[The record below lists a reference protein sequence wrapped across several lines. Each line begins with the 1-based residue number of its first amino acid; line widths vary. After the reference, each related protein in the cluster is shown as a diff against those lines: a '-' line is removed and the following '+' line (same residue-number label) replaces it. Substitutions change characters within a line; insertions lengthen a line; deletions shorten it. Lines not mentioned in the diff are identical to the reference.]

1 MKQYNTKVSRE
12 EVSALLNYDPQ
23 TGVFTHKVN
32 GHKRKVGAATGR
44 LDNKGYVRIR
54 LLGYE
59 FKAHRLAWLLTYGTW
74 PAAEIDHIN
83 GCPSDNRIMN
93 LRDVS
98 VAENGWNRTK
108 AMRNNKSGYL
118 GVSRSADGR
127 FHAQIGVS
135 GEQRSLGWFSTAE
148 EAAAAYA
155 TAKKCLHAI
164 E

>member
-1 MKQYNTKVSRE
+1 MKHYNTNVSRE
-12 EVSALLNYDPQ
+12 EVAALLNYDPQ
-23 TGVFTHKVN
+23 TGLFTHKVD
-32 GHKRKVGAATGR
+32 GHKRKAGAVTGR

-98 VAENGWNRTK
+98 VAENGWNRAK

-118 GVSRSADGR
+118 GVSSVGGR
-127 FHAQIGVS
+127 FHAQIGVN
-135 GEQRSLGWFSTAE
+135 GAQISLGWFDTA
-148 EAAAAYA
+148 EAAASAYLA
-155 TAKKCLHAI
+155 AKTRLHTI

>member
-1 MKQYNTKVSRE
+1 MKQYNTNVSRE

-23 TGVFTHKVN
+23 TGLFTHKVN
-32 GHKRKVGAATGR
+32 GHKRKAGAATGR
-44 LDNKGYVRIR
+44 LDSKGYVRIR
-54 LLGYE
+54 LMGYE

-98 VAENGWNRTK
+98 VAENGWNRK
-108 AMRNNKSGYL
+108 GAMRNNKTGVL
-118 GVSRSADGR
+118 GVCKMDGM
-127 FHAQIGVS
+127 FIAQIGVD
-135 GEQRSLGWFSTAE
+135 GRQLRLGAFDTVE
-148 EAAAAYA
+148 EAAAAYNA
-155 TAKKCLHAI
+155 AKAVHHTI

>member
-1 MKQYNTKVSRE
+1 MKKYNTNVSRE
-12 EVSALLNYDPQ
+12 EVAALLNYDPQ

-32 GHKRKVGAATGR
+32 GHKRKAGDVTGR

-59 FKAHRLAWLLTYGTW
+59 FKAHRLAWLLTYGVW
-74 PAAEIDHIN
+74 PKAEIDHIN

-98 VAENGWNRTK
+98 VAENGWNRK
-108 AMRNNKSGYL
+108 GAMRNNNTGVL
-118 GVSRSADGR
+118 GVCVAGDR
-127 FHAQIGVS
+127 FHAQIGAK
-135 GEQRSLGWFSTAE
+135 GKRYSLGFFDTIE
-148 EAAAAYA
+148 EAAEAYA
-155 TAKKCLHAI
+155 RAKLELHTL